1 MNASDPNSHS
11 PVRRGGVGRLG
22 CRAELSR
29 SKEISRYFIK
39 MNATA
44 LHETNGKVF
53 VVCPHCTSVHAHDST
68 TTPRLIEIPALCDDA
83 KKYTIGSTMKPKN
96 FIAAIHLYE
105 YELERKRKQYR
116 RKKSS
121 TTSTSESD

>member
-1 MNASDPNSHS
+1 
-11 PVRRGGVGRLG
+11 
-22 CRAELSR
+22 
-29 SKEISRYFIK
+29 

-53 VVCPHCTSVHAHDST
+53 VVCPHCTSIHGHDGS

-83 KKYTIGSTMKPKN
+83 KRYTIGITMKPKN

-105 YELERKRKQYR
+105 YELERKRKQYYR
-116 RKKSS
+116 RKKA
-121 TTSTSESD
+121 TTASEDV